1 MGVETFLLAALL
13 ALVIAI
19 ITVAY
24 QAVKAAVANPV
35 DSLKYE

>member
-1 MGVETFLLAALL
+1 MNVWMFIFSALAVLS
-13 ALVIAI
+13 IAFFTI
-19 ITVAY
+19 SF